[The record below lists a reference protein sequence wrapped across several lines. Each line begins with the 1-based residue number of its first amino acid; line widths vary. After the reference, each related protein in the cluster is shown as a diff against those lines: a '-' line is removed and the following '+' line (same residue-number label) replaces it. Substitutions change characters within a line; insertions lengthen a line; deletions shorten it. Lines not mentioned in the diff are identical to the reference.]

1 MNFNDYRK
9 ETSSK
14 VKDNSIKKGFRKMAN
29 LYKTF
34 KLKMDITM
42 KGVQKTF
49 QSHLEDEYRKRGLER
64 TPKSLDE
71 QFKEKYGHAIYR
83 NIDRDNPVFQS
94 KVKVLTHV
102 QQETRKEMFAASFQ
116 QEQAKENEK
125 VEGRTIDLT
134 TPRRRFG
141 DPVPPELQKEIDER
155 KQRETAE
162 HEAKYGEIQTRTID
176 TTTPRRRF
184 GDPVPPDLQREID
197 ERKEKERKEYE
208 ATHGEIQTRTVSKS
222 RKRFEGLSDEEEMRL
237 RMKPHSDRMMKQWKQ
252 GLELRE
258 IEKNGD
264 MEKYNQKK
272 AEFAGFNSFEE
283 MEKARSKAI
292 YEAAQKE
299 RERSEYMRKHST
311 FEERYPWFR

>member
-14 VKDNSIKKGFRKMAN
+14 VKDNSIKKGFKKMAN
-29 LYKTF
+29 MYKTF
-34 KLKMDITM
+34 KLKMDIAV

-102 QQETRKEMFAASFQ
+102 RQETRKEMFSAASVQ
-116 QEQAKENEK
+116 KEQSKEK
-125 VEGRTIDLT
+125 VEEGKTIDLT
-134 TPRRRFG
+134 APRRRFGDPVTPELQKERDEKKEKDKELYGEIETRSIDLTRPRRRFG

-155 KQRETAE
+155 KAKEQKE
-162 HEAKYGEIQTRTID
+162 HEEKYGKIE
-176 TTTPRRRF
+176 
-184 GDPVPPDLQREID
+184 
-197 ERKEKERKEYE
+197 
-208 ATHGEIQTRTVSKS
+208 TRTVSKT
-222 RKRFEGLSDEEEMRL
+222 RKRFEGLSDKEERAL
-237 RMKPHSDRMMKQWKQ
+237 RMKPYSDRIMKRWKQ
-252 GLELRE
+252 DLELKE
-258 IEKNGD
+258 IEKTGD

-272 AEFAGFNSFEE
+272 AEFAGFESFDE
-283 MEKARSKAI
+283 MEKAQEKAFQ
-292 YEAAQKE
+292 EERQKKWE
-299 RERSEYMRKHST
+299 RDEYLRKYGT
-311 FEERYPWFR
+311 FEELHPWWK